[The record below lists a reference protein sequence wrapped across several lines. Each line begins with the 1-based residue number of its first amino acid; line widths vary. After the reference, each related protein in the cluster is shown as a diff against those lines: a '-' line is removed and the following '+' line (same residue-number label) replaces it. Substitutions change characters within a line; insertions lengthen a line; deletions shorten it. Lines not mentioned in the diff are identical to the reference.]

1 MTCQMNKCF
10 ELVNIMGQRNVCI
23 IRSILTLFSKELNRN
38 TSGVN
43 ENISSRPKKDL
54 FCLSRC
60 NGIFLSMFSID
71 KEISYIQLLYFQS
84 IFTPFVKGTNFS
96 FIDEVWKP
104 DTITMQYL
112 DKIENRKCKKELS
125 QTISNIITF
134 IYEDFNPHNLDQ
146 NIL

>member
-10 ELVNIMGQRNVCI
+10 ELVNVMGQRNVCI
-23 IRSILTLFSKELNRN
+23 IRSILTLFFRKAWNRN
-38 TSGVN
+38 IRGVN

-60 NGIFLSMFSID
+60 SGIFLSIFSID
-71 KEISYIQLLYFQS
+71 KEISYIRLLYFQS
-84 IFTPFVKGTNFS
+84 IFTPFVMGTNFS

-134 IYEDFNPHNLDQ
+134 IYQD
-146 NIL
+146 

>member
-1 MTCQMNKCF
+1 M
-10 ELVNIMGQRNVCI
+10 
-23 IRSILTLFSKELNRN
+23 
-38 TSGVN
+38 
-43 ENISSRPKKDL
+43 
-54 FCLSRC
+54 
-60 NGIFLSMFSID
+60 
-71 KEISYIQLLYFQS
+71 
-84 IFTPFVKGTNFS
+84 GTNFS

-134 IYEDFNPHNLDQ
+134 IYEDFNPQIENLDQ